1 MALRDRLAQA
11 TIGRRDHPDIRS
23 DGPYASESQELAFL
37 QDTQDFRL
45 RSGRHLADFVKKQDP
60 ARCQLNLPGLR
71 LLCPRERPALESEQ
85 LRFQQLLRQ
94 RRAIDRDERATTA
107 RRGAVDEPRHDFLPR
122 PRLALQARR
131 GVRRRDLDRL
141 LQDVAPGW

>member
-1 MALRDRLAQA
+1 MTAGVAL
-11 TIGRRDHPDIRS
+11 
-23 DGPYASESQELAFL
+23 
-37 QDTQDFRL
+37 
-45 RSGRHLADFVKKQDP
+45 VKKQDA
-60 ARCQLNLPGLR
+60 ARCQFDLAGLR
-71 LLCPRERPALESEQ
+71 LVSSRERPALESEQ
-85 LRFQQLLRQ
+85 LRFEQLLRT

-107 RRGAVDEPRHDFLPR
+107 RRGAVDEPCDDFLPR